1 MAKKQEKAE
10 KIPVKDLEVGATYRT
25 YVLDLVK
32 ILQIDEDRE
41 TVVLYNISGAHK
53 QWVSFKNI
61 FLIEKTH
68 G

>member
-53 QWVSFKNI
+53 QWVAFKNI